1 MHIWEN
7 RALQSAA
14 CSVALK
20 VALLSVQ
27 RKQKKSNHSICHFTQ
42 FFSIHLTETRE
53 RKKERVILKTS
64 LVALSVSDGVTDDS
78 AEITPTGLQ
87 SVLPFESGV

>member
-1 MHIWEN
+1 MQCRVKGGTSFCTEETEKIESFYLPFHT
-7 RALQSAA
+7 
-14 CSVALK
+14 V
-20 VALLSVQ
+20 
-27 RKQKKSNHSICHFTQ
+27 
-42 FFSIHLTETRE
+42 FSIHLTETGG
-53 RKKERVILKTS
+53 RKKERVILKKR